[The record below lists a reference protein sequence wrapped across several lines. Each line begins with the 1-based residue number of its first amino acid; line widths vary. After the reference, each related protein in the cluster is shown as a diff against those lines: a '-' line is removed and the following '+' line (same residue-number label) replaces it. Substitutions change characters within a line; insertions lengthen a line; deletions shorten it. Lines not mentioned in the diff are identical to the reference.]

1 MDEWERLAHTAT
13 AVETA
18 RAEVAAAKAAV
29 PAIPSGWP
37 WRVSK
42 RGNLLTSEN
51 VIVTRPLGDKRQ
63 RRFMARAWLA
73 SVTAYYEAARDAAL
87 ERVAT
92 AEAAYEAI
100 RPAVPGS
107 LYGTPCADV
116 SRVTARQ
123 VANAFNADLATSQYA
138 VATVVGDAI
147 SITMQDT
154 VEVIPWT

>member
-1 MDEWERLAHTAT
+1 MDERERLAHTAT

-73 SVTAYYEAARDAAL
+73 SVTAYYEAARGAAV

-92 AEAAYEAI
+92 AEAA
-100 RPAVPGS
+100 
-107 LYGTPCADV
+107 
-116 SRVTARQ
+116 
-123 VANAFNADLATSQYA
+123 
-138 VATVVGDAI
+138 
-147 SITMQDT
+147 
-154 VEVIPWT
+154 